1 MSGDAPKKFP
11 LTSLLIVV
19 ITFVAGAGTGAG
31 LHASFGGR
39 GGGPRQH
46 PPGMKGPK
54 RGLPPHLEQ
63 LELSAG
69 QRTQVEAIVEKFH
82 PRFEALFK
90 ESLPKM
96 SALRDEMDA
105 ELLPLL
111 TEAQRA
117 KFEELK
123 KQRPDR
129 GPGFGPPPGPGP
141 GPGPRPPPPPRDELP
156 PGVPPGPPP
165 QAP

>member
-1 MSGDAPKKFP
+1 MSGEAPRKFP

-19 ITFVAGAGTGAG
+19 ITFAAGVGTGAG
-31 LHASFGGR
+31 LHASFGSR

-46 PPGMKGPK
+46 PPGMKGPRK
-54 RGLPPHLEQ
+54 GMPPHLEQ
-63 LELSAG
+63 LDLSAE
-69 QRTQVEAIVEKFH
+69 QRKQVEAILEKFH

-90 ESLPKM
+90 ESMPKM
-96 SALRDEMDA
+96 GALREELDA
-105 ELLPLL
+105 ELLPILS
-111 TEAQRA
+111 ADQRA

-123 KQRPDR
+123 KQRDR
-129 GPGFGPPPGPGP
+129 GPGFGPPPGP
-141 GPGPRPPPPPRDELP
+141 P